1 MKVAYLAENFGRVD
15 RAWAKGGDGL
25 MHHTGHNVGNMAFWY
40 AARMLIDADCHL
52 VGRST
57 RARDVPDDVRAFVIP
72 AANFLNKG
80 ADLTQLAELV
90 RELDRPCLVLGLG
103 AQAESADQPPELRP
117 GTLAFLQEVARRT
130 PSLGIRGSFT
140 RLLCDRLGVGNTTVL
155 GCPSILINPARDLG
169 QRLKR
174 KMEALTEDGPFAI
187 HAACI
192 KSVVQAVER
201 ELVRL
206 AQLHAGSAYVV
217 QRPVELIKAVYGEAM
232 SEAETEGLRK
242 CAHFLGFGGRVEKL
256 VAFLRTTLLVP
267 DSIDGWVHGLRRF
280 SAGINTRIHG
290 TLMCTAA
297 EIPGLCIWH
306 DTRTQELT
314 QEMRLPNLS
323 VRAFTENRYS
333 VRDLFAASG
342 FDAEAFDARRMELA
356 RMNAEIIT
364 QAGLAPSRH
373 LRAFLDA

>member
-1 MKVAYLAENFGRVD
+1 MKVAFLAENFGRID

-40 AARMLIDADCHL
+40 AARMLIDAEFHL

-57 RARDVPDDVRAFVIP
+57 RAKDVPDDVRAFVIP

-80 ADLTQLAELV
+80 ADLTQLADLV

-103 AQAESADQPPELRP
+103 AQAETTDQPPALKP
-117 GTLAFLQEVARRT
+117 GTLTFLQEVAKRT
-130 PSLGIRGSFT
+130 PSLGIRGTFT
-140 RLLCDRLGVGNTTVL
+140 QELCGTLGVENTTVL

-174 KMEALTEDGPFAI
+174 RIAALTEDGPFAI

-192 KSVVQAVER
+192 KSVVQGVER

-217 QRPVELIKAVYGEAM
+217 QRPVELIKAVYGETL
-232 SEAETEGLRK
+232 SEAEAEVLRK
-242 CAHFLGFGGRVEKL
+242 CTQFLGFGTRTEKL
-256 VAFLRTTLLVP
+256 VAFLRATLLVP

-280 SAGINTRIHG
+280 SAGVNTRIHG

-297 EIPGLCIWH
+297 EIPGVCIWH

-314 QEMRLPNLS
+314 QEMRLPSLS

-342 FDAEAFDARRMELA
+342 FDADAFDARRMQLA
-356 RMNAEIIT
+356 RMNLEMIS

>member
-15 RAWAKGGDGL
+15 RAWAKGGDGI

-40 AARMLIDADCHL
+40 AARMLLDADCHL
-52 VGRST
+52 VGRNT
-57 RARDVPDDVRAFVIP
+57 RAKDVPSDVKAFVIP

-80 ADLTQLAELV
+80 ADLSPLAELV
-90 RELDRPCLVLGLG
+90 RDLDRPCLVLGLG
-103 AQAESADQPPELRP
+103 AQAERQDEALELKP
-117 GTLAFLQEVARRT
+117 GTVDFLKEVSKRT
-130 PSLGIRGSFT
+130 PSLGIRGTFT
-140 RLLCDRLGVGNTTVL
+140 QQLCGTLGVENTTVL

-174 KMEALTEDGPFAI
+174 KMDALTEDGPFAV

-192 KSVVQAVER
+192 KSVVTAVER

-206 AQLHAGSAYVV
+206 AQLNPGSAYVV
-217 QRPVELIKAVYGEAM
+217 QRPVELIKVVYGETLTA
-232 SEAETEGLRK
+232 AEQAGLAK
-242 CAHFLGFGGRVEKL
+242 CADFLGFGGSIPKL
-256 VAFLRTTLLVP
+256 TQFLRSTLLVP

-280 SAGINTRIHG
+280 SAGVNTRIHG

-297 EIPGLCIWH
+297 EIPGVCIWH

-314 QEMRLPNLS
+314 HEMRLPNLS
-323 VRAFTENRYS
+323 VRAFMENRYS
-333 VRDLFAASG
+333 VRDMFAASG
-342 FDAEAFDARRMELA
+342 FDADAFDARRMELA
-356 RMNAEIIT
+356 RMNAQVIGG
-364 QAGLAPSRH
+364 AGIAPSRH

>member
-1 MKVAYLAENFGRVD
+1 MKVAYLAENLGRID

-40 AARMLIDADCHL
+40 AAHMLIDAECHL
-52 VGRST
+52 VGRNT
-57 RARDVPDDVRAFVIP
+57 RAKDVPDDVRAFVIP
-72 AANFLNKG
+72 AANFLNAG
-80 ADLTQLAELV
+80 ADLSPLADLV

-103 AQAESADQPPELRP
+103 AQAESADRPPELRP
-117 GTLAFLQEVARRT
+117 GTVAFLQEVAKRT
-130 PSLGIRGSFT
+130 PSLGIRGTFT
-140 RLLCDRLGVGNTTVL
+140 KQLCGALGVENTTVL
-155 GCPSILINPARDLG
+155 GCPSILVNPARDLG

-174 KMEALTEDGPFAI
+174 KIECLTEDGPFAV

-192 KSVVQAVER
+192 KAVVQSTER

-206 AQLHAGSAYVV
+206 AQLKQGSAYIV
-217 QRPVELIKAVYGEAM
+217 QRPVELIKVVYGEPLN
-232 SEAETEGLRK
+232 EAETVILRR
-242 CAHFLGFGGRVEKL
+242 CCQFLGFGTRIERLVE
-256 VAFLRTTLLVP
+256 FLRTTLLVP

-280 SAGINTRIHG
+280 SAGVNTRIHG

-297 EIPGLCIWH
+297 EIPGVCVWH

-314 QEMRLPNLS
+314 QAMRLPSLS
-323 VRAFTENRYS
+323 VRTFTENRYS

-342 FDAEAFDARRMELA
+342 FDADTFDTRRMELA
-356 RMNAEIIT
+356 RMNAAVIS

>member
-40 AARMLIDADCHL
+40 AARMLIDAECHL

-57 RARDVPDDVRAFVIP
+57 RARDVPSDVRAFVIP

-80 ADLTQLAELV
+80 ADLTQLAEFV

-117 GTLAFLQEVARRT
+117 GTLAFLQEVAKRT
-130 PSLGIRGSFT
+130 PSLGIRGAFT
-140 RLLCDRLGVGNTTVL
+140 QQLCDRLGVGNTTVL

-174 KMEALTEDGPFAI
+174 KMDALTEDGPFAI

-192 KSVVQAVER
+192 KSVVQGVER

-206 AQLHAGSAYVV
+206 AQLNTGSAYVV
-217 QRPVELIKAVYGEAM
+217 QRPVELIKATYGETLNET
-232 SEAETEGLRK
+232 EAEGLRK
-242 CAHFLGFGGRVEKL
+242 CAQFLGFGGRTEKL
-256 VAFLRTTLLVP
+256 VGFLRTTLLVP

-297 EIPGLCIWH
+297 EIPGVCIWH

-323 VRAFTENRYS
+323 VRAFTDNRYS

-342 FDAEAFDARRMELA
+342 FDADAFDARRMELA
-356 RMNAEIIT
+356 RMNAEIIS
-364 QAGLAPSRH
+364 QAGLAPSHH

>member
-1 MKVAYLAENFGRVD
+1 MKVAYLAENLGRVD
-15 RAWAKGGDGL
+15 RAWSKGGDGL

-40 AARMLIDADCHL
+40 AAQMLIDAECHL
-52 VGRST
+52 VGRNT
-57 RARDVPDDVRAFVIP
+57 RAKDVPDDVRAFVIP

-80 ADLTQLAELV
+80 ADLAPLANLV

-103 AQAESADQPPELRP
+103 AQAESTDQPPELRP
-117 GTLAFLQEVARRT
+117 GTLDFLKEVSRRT
-130 PSLGIRGSFT
+130 PSLGIRGTFT
-140 RLLCDRLGVGNTTVL
+140 QKLCGTLGVENTTVL
-155 GCPSILINPARDLG
+155 GCPSILINPTRDLG

-174 KMEALTEDGPFAI
+174 KIEALTESGPFVV

-192 KSVVQAVER
+192 KPVVQNVER

-206 AQLHAGSAYVV
+206 AQLNPGSAYVV
-217 QRPVELIKAVYGEAM
+217 QRPVELIKVVYGERLN
-232 SEAETEGLRK
+232 EAESELLRR
-242 CAHFLGFGGRVEKL
+242 CTQFLGFGKQVEKL
-256 VAFLRTTLLVP
+256 VEFLRATLLVP

-280 SAGINTRIHG
+280 SAGVNTRIHG

-297 EIPGLCIWH
+297 EIPGVCIWH
-306 DTRTQELT
+306 DTRTEELT
-314 QEMRLPNLS
+314 HEMRLPNLS
-323 VRAFTENRYS
+323 VRAFTEHRYS
-333 VRDLFAASG
+333 VRDVFAASG

-356 RMNAEIIT
+356 RMNAEIIA

>member
-1 MKVAYLAENFGRVD
+1 MKVAYLAENFGRID

-40 AARMLIDADCHL
+40 AARMLIDAECHL

-57 RARDVPDDVRAFVIP
+57 RAKDVPDDVRAFVIP

-103 AQAESADQPPELRP
+103 AQAESKDAPPELKP
-117 GTLAFLQEVARRT
+117 GTLDFLREVAKRT
-130 PSLGIRGSFT
+130 PSLGIRGEFT
-140 RLLCDRLGVGNTTVL
+140 KGLCGTLGVENTTVL

-169 QRLKR
+169 RRLQRR
-174 KMEALTEDGPFAI
+174 IDALTEDGPFAV

-192 KSVVQAVER
+192 KSVVQGVER

-206 AQLHAGSAYVV
+206 AQLNPGSAYVV
-217 QRPVELIKAVYGEAM
+217 QRPVEMIKAVYGEEM
-232 SEAETEGLRK
+232 TEKEQAELKRF
-242 CAHFLGFGGRVEKL
+242 ASFLGFGSRPEKL
-256 VAFLRTTLLVP
+256 VAFLRSTLLVP

-280 SAGINTRIHG
+280 SAGVNTRIHG

-297 EIPGLCIWH
+297 EIPGVCIWH

-314 QEMRLPNLS
+314 QEMRLPNLP
-323 VRAFTENRYS
+323 VRAFTDNRYS
-333 VRDLFAASG
+333 VRDMFVASG

-356 RMNAEIIT
+356 RMNGEMIA

-373 LRAFLDA
+373 LRAFLDS

>member
-40 AARMLIDADCHL
+40 AARMLIDAECHL

-57 RARDVPDDVRAFVIP
+57 RAKDVPDDVRAFVIP

-80 ADLTQLAELV
+80 ADLTQLADLV
-90 RELDRPCLVLGLG
+90 RDLDRPCLVLGLG
-103 AQAESADQPPELRP
+103 AQAETADQPPALKP
-117 GTLAFLQEVARRT
+117 GTLAFLQEVAKRT
-130 PSLGIRGSFT
+130 PSLGIRGTFT
-140 RLLCDRLGVGNTTVL
+140 QKLCGTLGVENTTVL

-169 QRLKR
+169 QRLQR
-174 KMEALTEDGPFAI
+174 KIDAMAEDGPFAV

-192 KSVVQAVER
+192 KSVVMGVER

-206 AQLHAGSAYVV
+206 AQLHPGSAYVV
-217 QRPVELIKAVYGEAM
+217 QRPVELIKAVYGETM
-232 SEAETEGLRK
+232 SDAETEGFRK
-242 CAHFLGFGGRVEKL
+242 CAQFLGFGTRTDKL
-256 VAFLRTTLLVP
+256 LAFLRSTLLVP

-280 SAGINTRIHG
+280 TAGVNTRIHG

-297 EIPGLCIWH
+297 EIPGVCIWH
-306 DTRTQELT
+306 DTRTYELT

-333 VRDLFAASG
+333 VRDLFTASN

-356 RMNAEIIT
+356 RMNAEIIR
-364 QAGLAPSRH
+364 QAGLTPSRH
-373 LRAFLDA
+373 LRSFLDS

>member
-25 MHHTGHNVGNMAFWY
+25 MHHTGHNLGNMAFWY
-40 AARMLIDADCHL
+40 ASKMLIDAECHL
-52 VGRST
+52 VSRHA
-57 RARDVPDDVRAFVIP
+57 RASDVPDDVRAFVIP

-80 ADLTQLAELV
+80 ADLASLANLV
-90 RELDRPCLVLGLG
+90 RQLDRPCLVFGLG
-103 AQAESADQPPELRP
+103 AQAETADHPPELRP
-117 GTLAFLQEVARRT
+117 GTIAFLREVSSRT
-130 PSLGIRGSFT
+130 PSLGIRGAFT
-140 RLLCDRLGVGNTTVL
+140 QKLCGALGVENTTIL

-174 KMEALTEDGPFAI
+174 KIDALTGDGPYAV

-192 KSVVQAVER
+192 KPVVQNVER

-206 AQLHAGSAYVV
+206 AQLNPGSAYVV
-217 QRPVELIKAVYGEAM
+217 QRPVELIKAAHGEPLDEKE
-232 SEAETEGLRK
+232 SELLRR
-242 CAHFLGFGGRVEKL
+242 CARFLGFGTDVEKL
-256 VAFLRTTLLVP
+256 VNFLRATLLAP
-267 DSIDGWVHGLRRF
+267 DSIDGWLHGLRRF
-280 SAGINTRIHG
+280 SAGVNTRIHG

-297 EIPGLCIWH
+297 EIPGICIWH
-306 DTRTQELT
+306 DTRTEELT

-333 VRDLFAASG
+333 VRDLFAASR
-342 FDAEAFDARRMELA
+342 FDADAFDARRMELA
-356 RMNAEIIT
+356 RMNAEMIT